1 MSGGN
6 SYGGPYVNMSQPS
19 AGMVRFNN
27 NRFEVYDGAGWQTI
41 SMNSAHMDVS
51 NKTREILRW
60 AEAKMNQEREIMRLV
75 ESNPT
80 VADVYQDYL
89 EAGKKLEVIM
99 ALVKEQK

>member
-27 NRFEVYDGAGWQTI
+27 NRFEVYDGAGWQIIT
-41 SMNSAHMDVS
+41 MNSAHMDVS

-80 VADVYQDYL
+80 VADAYQTYQDAADRL
-89 EAGKKLEVIM
+89 AVVM
-99 ALVKEQK
+99 TLVKEEK